1 MSGWPMEETERRE
14 PMIEVLGEGYSL
26 NEKETELIR
35 RACQTALNMEGVRGD
50 ITVLIADP
58 ERIQT
63 LNRDFRHVDRVTDVL
78 TFPAWEGEAIF
89 APLDGYL
96 GDIMICMERAKEQA
110 EEFGH
115 SLERELAF
123 LAVHGT
129 LHILG
134 YDHMEP
140 EEEALMRQRQREIL
154 ERMGETR

>member
-1 MSGWPMEETERRE
+1 
-14 PMIEVLGEGYSL
+14 MIEVLGEGYSL
-26 NEKETELIR
+26 QEAEKALII
-35 RACQTALNMEGVRGD
+35 RACETALSMEGAKGD
-50 ITVLIADP
+50 ITVLISDP
-58 ERIQT
+58 EQIQT

-89 APLDGYL
+89 APADGYL

-110 EEFGH
+110 EEYGH

-140 EEEALMRQRQREIL
+140 EEEALMRKRQREIL